1 MATFEVDVDYI
12 ITATEVSQDQVAV
25 TFTLTCAD
33 VTPSLER
40 EYVEVYPYAMYYQNI
55 DPTMHNTALTAQ
67 MRGNF
72 LTLAR
77 ITLEEFAEEAKAV
90 IRGDEG
96 STVDTNL
103 TGTIALNAP
112 VIYISFGAK
121 PFTFKVT
128 WN

>member
-25 TFTLTCAD
+25 TFTLSCTDA
-33 VTPSLER
+33 SLET
-40 EYVEVYPYAMYYQNI
+40 EYTEVYPHAMYYQNV
-55 DPTMHNTALTAQ
+55 DPSMDSTALEVQ

-77 ITLEEFAEEAKAV
+77 ITLEEFAEQAKA
-90 IRGDEG
+90 IIKGDAG
-96 STVDTNL
+96 STVDVDL
-103 TGTIALNAP
+103 SGTTTLSAP
-112 VIYISFGAK
+112 IIYFGIGPK
-121 PFTFKVT
+121 PFSFKVT